1 MKRSFRESSM
11 IASMGISRL
20 LLVLPFVVSFVNAGF
35 IKVNKEC
42 YSIGENIPI
51 TFEITDAQPD
61 DFIGIYH
68 PGASMTTLPDPS
80 GDRWIWTCGSRT
92 CHSPDGIS
100 RAAVTYNDSLEAGT
114 WKIVLA
120 HNSGPPYDGIV
131 ESKSFVISSTCSGI
145 NATQPI
151 KRGSEESIPSSVLT
165 DKFSYQS
172 EDPIL
177 VSFDN
182 GSPQDGDWIG
192 IYPASADGTNLR
204 QASLWKWTCGTD
216 CLFSVGEH
224 TDCIA
229 RF

>member
-1 MKRSFRESSM
+1 MHRMKRSFRESSM
-11 IASMGISRL
+11 IASIGISRL
-20 LLVLPFVVSFVNAGF
+20 LLVLPFVVSFGNAGF

-80 GDRWIWTCGSRT
+80 GNQWIWTCGSRT

-131 ESKSFVISSTCSGI
+131 ESKSFKVPFPKTF
-145 NATQPI
+145 
-151 KRGSEESIPSSVLT
+151 IPLS
-165 DKFSYQS
+165 Q
-172 EDPIL
+172 
-177 VSFDN
+177 
-182 GSPQDGDWIG
+182 
-192 IYPASADGTNLR
+192 R
-204 QASLWKWTCGTD
+204 RASLRP
-216 CLFSVGEH
+216 CLPVPTLHFWAQCFS
-224 TDCIA
+224 A
-229 RF
+229 QA